1 MPPGTTAKVE
11 NIPCVACFQV
21 ISELVDSWKRRGQLL
36 PSSLLPCQF
45 PRVRARAHTSTSLP
59 DLEDPFDFF
68 SNPFEELVHEGRP
81 FYSESSPS
89 LSVHSTC
96 DLFETEFILEVRR
109 VLGKIDY
116 GTIGSNV
123 LSLVALDVLLFLVEF
138 LSMVKGHKGGSD
150 DPYCP
155 YAVELVSVEEAL
167 RLDCSRLGASPL
179 PVGFYA
185 MTNSLCYL
193 TRDS

>member
-21 ISELVDSWKRRGQLL
+21 ISELLDSWKRRGQLL
-36 PSSLLPCQF
+36 PSSLLPCKF

-89 LSVHSTC
+89 LSVHSTSH
-96 DLFETEFILEVRR
+96 LFETEFILDIRVCFPMLEDVVQDCRQFDDIQVGALLCPDFDCGPCHTFNVASSMSPVAVR
-109 VLGKIDY
+109 I
-116 GTIGSNV
+116 
-123 LSLVALDVLLFLVEF
+123 E
-138 LSMVKGHKGGSD
+138 
-150 DPYCP
+150 
-155 YAVELVSVEEAL
+155 
-167 RLDCSRLGASPL
+167 
-179 PVGFYA
+179 
-185 MTNSLCYL
+185 
-193 TRDS
+193 